1 LGNTVLTTH
10 HEAGKTSEATRFD
23 GKNFT
28 IICGVVSMKVNKPPR
43 SENNATVAVYDNI
56 FA

>member
-10 HEAGKTSEATRFD
+10 HEAGETSEATRFD

-43 SENNATVAVYDNI
+43 SENNATVAV
-56 FA
+56 